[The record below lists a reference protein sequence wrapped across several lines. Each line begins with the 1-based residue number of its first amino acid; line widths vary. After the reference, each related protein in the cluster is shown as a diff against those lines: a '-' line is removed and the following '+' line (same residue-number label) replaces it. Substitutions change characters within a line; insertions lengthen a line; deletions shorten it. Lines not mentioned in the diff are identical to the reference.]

1 VRKKE
6 TNTARRLLPYVV
18 GGVFVFLAL
27 VFLPGP
33 NGLIKVLSRRHQLGS
48 LRRQLGQTDRRID
61 SLETWRSRLED
72 PEFAT
77 EYARR
82 CLGQPPVPDTT
93 QPAQ

>member
-1 VRKKE
+1 M
-6 TNTARRLLPYVV
+6 PYVA

-48 LRRQLGQTDRRID
+48 LRRQLDQTDRRID
-61 SLETWRSRLED
+61 SLETWRAQLED

-82 CLGQPPVPDTT
+82 CLGRPPVPDTT
-93 QPAQ
+93 QPAR

>member
-1 VRKKE
+1 LKKKP
-6 TNTARRLLPYVV
+6 TGTARRVLPYVA

-33 NGLIKVLSRRHQLGS
+33 NGVIKVLSRRHQLVS
-48 LRRQLGQTDRRID
+48 LRRQLEQTDSRID
-61 SLETWRSRLED
+61 SLETWRARLED

-82 CLGQPPVPDTT
+82 CLGKPPEPDSA